1 MQVNVDIGSATLA
14 RWFAADTEHVANIN
28 LISTRNPSGFRG
40 SPPLYECTSSLASRN
55 IEQWLCLQVNVD
67 IIGVV
72 TQAGP
77 LGSVKRKVDASELQ
91 RRDVTITDQR

>member
-1 MQVNVDIGSATLA
+1 MSFSLGWHDPASM
-14 RWFAADTEHVANIN
+14 
-28 LISTRNPSGFRG
+28 LIQAGM
-40 SPPLYECTSSLASRN
+40 
-55 IEQWLCLQVNVD
+55 QVNVD